1 MLASHFQAHQQPAV
15 FQRGVVVCVKCSR
28 PIAVNKHSAVA
39 DEFTLSCNKCHHRG
53 FYSKRAIEIEA
64 LPERRKKP
72 RR

>member
-1 MLASHFQAHQQPAV
+1 MLSSHYQSHHQQAV
-15 FQRGVVVCVKCSR
+15 FQRGVVACAKCSR
-28 PIAVNKHSAVA
+28 PIAVNKLNAVA
-39 DEFTLSCNKCHHRG
+39 DEFTVHCHKCHHRG